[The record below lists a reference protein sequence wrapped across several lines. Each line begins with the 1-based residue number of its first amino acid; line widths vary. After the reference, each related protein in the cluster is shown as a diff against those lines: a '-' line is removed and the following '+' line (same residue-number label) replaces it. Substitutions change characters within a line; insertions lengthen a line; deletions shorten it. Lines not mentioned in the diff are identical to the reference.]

1 MVYEKLRELLADQLG
16 ISVDEIGMDTH
27 IINDL
32 SADSLDLV
40 ELMMALEDEFNLV
53 ITDES
58 ARELYTVRELFVY
71 NGVLLAKEP
80 LPSSSTSQFPLI

>member
-16 ISVDEIGMDTH
+16 VSVDEIGMDTH

-58 ARELYTVRELFVY
+58 ARELYTVREITEFIE
-71 NGVLLAKEP
+71 K
-80 LPSSSTSQFPLI
+80 LI

>member
-1 MVYEKLRELLADQLG
+1 MVYEKLRAMLAEQLG
-16 ISVDEIGMDTH
+16 ISVDEINMDTH

-53 ITDES
+53 ITDET
-58 ARELYTVRELFVY
+58 ARELYTVREITEFIE
-71 NGVLLAKEP
+71 K
-80 LPSSSTSQFPLI
+80 LI

>member
-1 MVYEKLRELLADQLG
+1 MVYERLRAILADQLG

-40 ELMMALEDEFNLV
+40 ELIMALEEEYDIV
-53 ITDES
+53 ITDEG
-58 ARELYTVRELFVY
+58 ARELYTVREITEFIEKLM
-71 NGVLLAKEP
+71 
-80 LPSSSTSQFPLI
+80 

>member
-1 MVYEKLRELLADQLG
+1 MVYEKLREIISEQLDVDIDR
-16 ISVDEIGMDTH
+16 ISMDTH

-40 ELMMALEDEFNLV
+40 ELMMTLEDEFDLV

-58 ARELYTVRELFVY
+58 ARELYTVREITEFIEKLV
-71 NGVLLAKEP
+71 
-80 LPSSSTSQFPLI
+80 

>member
-16 ISVDEIGMDTH
+16 VSVDEIGMDTH

-53 ITDES
+53 ITDEG
-58 ARELYTVRELFVY
+58 ARELYTVREITEFIE
-71 NGVLLAKEP
+71 K
-80 LPSSSTSQFPLI
+80 LI

>member
-1 MVYEKLRELLADQLG
+1 MVYEKLREIISEQLDVDIDR
-16 ISVDEIGMDTH
+16 ISMDTH

-40 ELMMALEDEFNLV
+40 ELMMTLEDEFDLV

-58 ARELYTVRELFVY
+58 ARELYTVREI
-71 NGVLLAKEP
+71 
-80 LPSSSTSQFPLI
+80 T